1 MYDFWE
7 MECDRQNILSLWTI
21 FGLLSSLQ
29 PRKSKFWK
37 HQNNAWRY
45 YHFTHLY
52 HKWQSYHVW
61 FLKYKAW
68 QTGFFVILDCF
79 LPFYLPNN
87 LKNQN
92 FAKNERNRYYH
103 FTHVY
108 HKCWSFTP
116 PPHPCSLLHMM
127 CAIARA
133 HTSTHATCL
142 MKEKT
147 KTSNAIVD
155 HFSLTSLFLLWF
167 TPCKA
172 EDPLQGK
179 ELQEKETQND

>member
-68 QTGFFVILDCF
+68 QTEFFVILDCF

-108 HKCWSFTP
+108 HKYWSFTLYVRLKI
-116 PPHPCSLLHMM
+116 HYK
-127 CAIARA
+127 ARSYKKKK
-133 HTSTHATCL
+133 HKKINTYRKS
-142 MKEKT
+142 
-147 KTSNAIVD
+147 V
-155 HFSLTSLFLLWF
+155 
-167 TPCKA
+167 
-172 EDPLQGK
+172 
-179 ELQEKETQND
+179 